1 MKKEF
6 ELSIIQELDEKYKN
20 AQQINI
26 DDIEQYIENKLKELD
41 TLSKHEIYSDILKK
55 LADYEWFK
63 KAKKDFKNSNTRLYR
78 GVL

>member
-41 TLSKHEIYSDILKK
+41 TLSKHEIYKD
-55 LADYEWFK
+55 FVK
-63 KAKKDFKNSNTRLYR
+63 KALAFRLGMNSY
-78 GVL
+78 